1 VPTDL
6 KILWYASV
14 AWGVKYKWTQGDVFR
29 VSEEKKWK
37 NTYTTT
43 LFFLDIWD
51 IVKSFMVLLS

>member
-29 VSEEKKWK
+29 VSEEKKMEK
-37 NTYTTT
+37 YLHHYT
-43 LFFLDIWD
+43 FFLGH
-51 IVKSFMVLLS
+51 MGHC